1 MGVSATSRKIGM
13 TIPGFFEGT
22 GMPDPGWWEALWPD
36 PAKVLEDVGIRPGME
51 VVDLCCGDGWFTLPL
66 ARIARR
72 VVAIDID
79 GALLE
84 AAKVRIAERGGAA
97 NCTFVEADAFDIG
110 KVADRPVDH
119 VFLANVFHGVPDRP
133 RLASAVRDVLEPG
146 GAFSIVS
153 WHARPREVTHILGQ
167 PRGPA
172 TELRMTPEQTI
183 AGVQASGLRHVRTVE
198 VSPYHYG
205 AVFEKNEMPPSR
217 HRTPRTGRVYGRE
230 SCWC

>member
-1 MGVSATSRKIGM
+1 M

-36 PAKVLEDVGIRPGME
+36 PAKVLADVGVMSGMD

-66 ARIARR
+66 ARMARS
-72 VVAIDID
+72 VIAIDID
-79 GALLE
+79 RALLD
-84 AAKVRIAERGGAA
+84 AAKIRIAERGGAV
-97 NCTFVEADAFDIG
+97 NCAFVEADAYDIG
-110 KVADRPVDH
+110 KVAHAAADH
-119 VFLANVFHGVPDRP
+119 VFLANAFHGVPDRP
-133 RLASAVRDVLEPG
+133 RLAAAVRDVLKPG

-153 WHARPREVTHILGQ
+153 WYARPREETQVLGH

-183 AGVQASGLRHVRTVE
+183 AGVEPSGLRHVRTVD

-205 AVFEKNEMPPSR
+205 AVFEKKKI
-217 HRTPRTGRVYGRE
+217 
-230 SCWC
+230 